1 MRLCAI
7 LLSLA
12 SVLSA
17 ADRPHILWYKQPAA
31 QWTDA
36 LPIGNGRLAAMVF
49 GRADDE
55 RIQLNE
61 DTVWPGSRKN
71 RDNPAAPA
79 AVPEVRRL
87 LLEGRVAEA
96 EARAKD
102 MLGAPPRM
110 PPYQPLG
117 DLHVRFGARG
127 GVTDYRR
134 ELDLDTG
141 VARTSYRIAG
151 VSYTEEVFAS
161 APGGHLI
168 VVRLSADHP
177 ASISFAA
184 NLERAANS
192 KTTSAASDIVMEGQ
206 ALRQDRKADEGDNG
220 VRFRA
225 QLRALAQHGSV
236 IADHDGLTVR
246 NADSVKLILT
256 AATDFRTQDLAGTC
270 KTVLDAAAKKS
281 YEELRNE
288 HIADHRKLL
297 QPGDV

>member
-1 MRLCAI
+1 MAKRPHMKPCAI

-12 SVLSA
+12 SLLSA

-31 QWTDA
+31 QWTEA

-49 GRADDE
+49 GQTGEE

-87 LLEGRVAEA
+87 LLEGRVTEA

-117 DLHVRFGARG
+117 DLHLRFPARG
-127 GVTDYRR
+127 EITDYRR

-141 VARTSYRIAG
+141 VARTTYKVSG
-151 VSYTEEVFAS
+151 VTYTEEVFAS
-161 APGGHLI
+161 VPEDHLI
-168 VVRLSADHP
+168 VVRLS
-177 ASISFAA
+177 
-184 NLERAANS
+184 
-192 KTTSAASDIVMEGQ
+192 
-206 ALRQDRKADEGDNG
+206 
-220 VRFRA
+220 
-225 QLRALAQHGSV
+225 
-236 IADHDGLTVR
+236 
-246 NADSVKLILT
+246 
-256 AATDFRTQDLAGTC
+256 
-270 KTVLDAAAKKS
+270 
-281 YEELRNE
+281 
-288 HIADHRKLL
+288 
-297 QPGDV
+297 